1 VLDRLLD
8 VLVVLGLRSGLAR
21 SADAPAWF
29 RALGDE
35 RLSRALQAIH
45 EHPER
50 QWTVE
55 ELAGIALMS
64 RASLAR
70 NFQQTLGQTP
80 MQYVL
85 EWRMTLAR
93 DLLLTDGL
101 SLAQVAERVGYSS
114 PYAFATAFRRHH
126 GEAPGRWRRQQ
137 VLHAPALLASH

>member
-1 VLDRLLD
+1 
-8 VLVVLGLRSGLAR
+8 
-21 SADAPAWF
+21 
-29 RALGDE
+29 
-35 RLSRALQAIH
+35 
-45 EHPER
+45 
-50 QWTVE
+50 
-55 ELAGIALMS
+55 MS

-85 EWRMTLAR
+85 DWRMTLAR
-93 DLLLTDGL
+93 DLLLTDGP

-137 VLHAPALLASH
+137 VLNAPALLANH